1 MSCRSESHE
10 HNLIITGS
18 CPACG
23 ERAVKPGLSPV
34 AQEVVDAL
42 TKSGAIHMSSP
53 QAVIDALTKHGG
65 PVDEMTQRCRRIE
78 TRVTNLLRAIGMSP
92 GCTIPD
98 PKRGTAIHHDGAI
111 HVSSPEV
118 SLAEVAVA
126 AVRANKNKAGVMPV
140 MLCNQPWGHV
150 YINGKE

>member
-23 ERAVKPGLSPV
+23 ERAVKPGLSPL
-34 AQEVVDAL
+34 AQEVL
-42 TKSGAIHMSSP
+42 
-53 QAVIDALTKHGG
+53 DALTKHGG

-98 PKRGTAIHHDGAI
+98 PKRGAAVHHDGAI

-140 MLCNQPWGHV
+140 MLCNQPWGHI